1 MGWSD
6 RLSRWATG
14 DLARRTWQPLLAAAA
29 GATAQQARLAAAAAA
44 APTSGA
50 HVALQA
56 LVSGAGQRAAAL
68 AAAARERGG
77 TEAAAAPR
85 AEPPESARNHW
96 ARLVAALE
104 ADRAERAELQWELP
118 ALLEHDAT
126 LAEPLEK
133 ALQSLDAELLEL
145 RTLIARADPQAID

>member
-14 DLARRTWQPLLAAAA
+14 DLARRTSQPLLAAAA
-29 GATAQQARLAAAAAA
+29 RATAQTTRLAAAAAA
-44 APTSGA
+44 APNSGA
-50 HVALQA
+50 QTALQA
-56 LVSGAGQRAAAL
+56 LEAGASRRAAAL
-68 AAAARERGG
+68 AAAAQARGE
-77 TEAAAAPR
+77 TEASAAPR

-104 ADRAERAELQWELP
+104 ADRAERAQLQRELP

-126 LAEPLEK
+126 LAEPLNS
-133 ALQSLDAELLEL
+133 ALHGLDAELLEL
-145 RTLIARADPQAID
+145 RTLIARADPQAWD

>member
-1 MGWSD
+1 MGWTD
-6 RLSRWATG
+6 RLSGWATG
-14 DLARRTWQPLLAAAA
+14 DSARRTPRPLLAAAA
-29 GATAQQARLAAAAAA
+29 RASVQQARLAAAAAA

-50 HVALQA
+50 QTALQA
-56 LVSGAGQRAAAL
+56 LASGAGRRAAAL
-68 AAAARERGG
+68 TAAARERGG
-77 TEAAAAPR
+77 TDASAAPR

-118 ALLEHDAT
+118 GLLEHDAT
-126 LAEPLEK
+126 LAESLEK
-133 ALQSLDAELLEL
+133 ALHSLDAELLEL